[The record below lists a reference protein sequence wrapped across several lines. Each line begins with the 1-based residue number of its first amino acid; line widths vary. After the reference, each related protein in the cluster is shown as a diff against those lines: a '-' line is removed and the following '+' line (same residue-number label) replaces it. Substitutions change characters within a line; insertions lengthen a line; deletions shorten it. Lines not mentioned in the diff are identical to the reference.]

1 MYGAPEPEAPVASA
15 VAYNPISGEEP
26 PVAEPLA
33 ASVVGDAEAYVVRG
47 GGGRPQD
54 ETRIAN
60 AIGRELADQEMN
72 AVRHRRSDRRGTPVV
87 YAAEVQFADSA
98 DVACEM
104 VSKAQPVGGEYGVVE
119 GTVAGDEKY
128 ARKLAEEEELRAR
141 ACAASVEEERDPYR
155 SGGYEVAEY
164 KTGDY
169 ECKDYDVSEY
179 KSVYDKK

>member
-104 VSKAQPVGGEYGVVE
+104 VSKAQPVGSEYGVVE

-141 ACAASVEEERDPYR
+141 ACAASEEEERDPYR